1 MSNYAWPAL
10 VTKNDAGYKITFPD
24 WPDISIQSDDLSDA
38 HRQAAA
44 QLNYNVKKRMDM
56 KSDIPSQSE
65 FRPRNLPIEVDSAIA
80 VRLDSY
86 MKQQDLASV
95 RENNELFQSYQLRL
109 AAYLSDYRTRKEPI
123 ERVQENA
130 NSAAVE
136 FASIGIR
143 FCYVLNAGGLVVIPA
158 IMELLPDPS
167 DERLS
172 MVIPAVLFA
181 IGILLAA
188 ATNYLVYH
196 LSIKAIESCNYELEA
211 TTKETLGFHY
221 PPDDQAAHQIA
232 IEKDRS
238 KFIKL
243 LGSVKKFH
251 IWSVILFSF
260 SIISFLSGV
269 GFAIYKMQ

>member
-10 VTKNDAGYKITFPD
+10 FTKNDAGYKITFPD

-44 QLNYNVKKRMDM
+44 QLNSNVIKRMDM

-65 FRPRNLPIEVDSAIA
+65 FRPRNMPIEVDSAIA
-80 VRLDSY
+80 VKLDSY
-86 MKQQDLASV
+86 LKQQDLASV
-95 RENNELFQSYQLRL
+95 RESNELFQSYQLRN

-123 ERVQENA
+123 EREKENA

-136 FASIGIR
+136 FVSIGIR

-260 SIISFLSGV
+260 STISFLSGV